1 MGKILKIFEY
11 TYVENTL
18 EIFENVFENIKI
30 YFDFLIFF
38 RYLIAFVLLFDGRM
52 LLSDWHLVSGCG
64 RGYNR
69 PLSLIPRQSHHHIQP
84 MHNVLFE
91 QYDGITITAN
101 PWSLNRHH
109 HLHCQLPWIAVGI
122 FSITHLHFMQR
133 PKPPFSYFPRI
144 KKSLII
150 IFFNSLLRPN
160 LYSSHKMCDN
170 RTHSWKN
177 ALTAIFQAG
186 LAHFLLLYV
195 VVQHMLDEC
204 ECDT

>member
-1 MGKILKIFEY
+1 M
-11 TYVENTL
+11 
-18 EIFENVFENIKI
+18 
-30 YFDFLIFF
+30 F
-38 RYLIAFVLLFDGRM
+38 RFVLLFDGRM

-109 HLHCQLPWIAVGI
+109 HLHFQLLWIAVGI

-133 PKPPFSYFPRI
+133 PPFSYFPRI

-160 LYSSHKMCDN
+160 LFLNVPTVGKTRWLLFFKLALLIFCFCTCKTYFDHMC
-170 RTHSWKN
+170 
-177 ALTAIFQAG
+177 
-186 LAHFLLLYV
+186 
-195 VVQHMLDEC
+195 
-204 ECDT
+204 

>member
-1 MGKILKIFEY
+1 MSSPQSPNFTNHKFQDSCLIFNGESLEKYLEIFSQSFFTGGCFSPTGTWSLVVGKILKIFEY

-69 PLSLIPRQSHHHIQP
+69 PLSLIPRRSHHHIQP

-101 PWSLNRHH
+101 P
-109 HLHCQLPWIAVGI
+109 
-122 FSITHLHFMQR
+122 
-133 PKPPFSYFPRI
+133 
-144 KKSLII
+144 
-150 IFFNSLLRPN
+150 
-160 LYSSHKMCDN
+160 
-170 RTHSWKN
+170 
-177 ALTAIFQAG
+177 
-186 LAHFLLLYV
+186 
-195 VVQHMLDEC
+195 
-204 ECDT
+204 